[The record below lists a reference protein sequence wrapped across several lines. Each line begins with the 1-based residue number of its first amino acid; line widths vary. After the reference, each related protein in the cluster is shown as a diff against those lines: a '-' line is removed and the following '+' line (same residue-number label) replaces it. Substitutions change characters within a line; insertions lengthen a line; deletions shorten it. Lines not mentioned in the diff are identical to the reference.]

1 MAGKSAIAY
10 TIAEICKKHR
20 RLLAT
25 FFFWKTAS
33 ERNNES
39 RVVATIA
46 YQICLAIPAARK
58 YIQAAVNRNPGIF
71 DQSIDIQLSN
81 LVIEPLQKLQSIGF
95 DFEGCPF
102 LIIID
107 GLDECQGVK
116 AQSDMVRSLAISFH
130 QSPLR
135 IRILIASRPEVHLQ
149 STFGSSAIHPH
160 LSRLG
165 LSNEYSPDEDI
176 YLFLEDSFDEI
187 KREHP
192 LASHIPST
200 WPSSDVLHELT
211 EKSSGQFI
219 FASTT
224 INYVGR
230 DPHELPTRR
239 LDVVRQLQP
248 ARSEEELPFAELH
261 SLYYHILSNARN
273 VKKVRQI
280 LEVLFIVNKNANEG
294 AVISTQ
300 QMDFFLSWESG
311 ETRACLNQLA
321 SVIECHTDGKIFIL
335 HASLADF
342 LLDESRSPQFHLREE
357 PILGDYI
364 ALALRHLM
372 SEPADENRKP
382 FLVCEF
388 ILQALSHL

>member
-1 MAGKSAIAY
+1 MYCFDPCRVSRIRHGQWNPQNRQKPWETGIQNY
-10 TIAEICKKHR
+10 V
-20 RLLAT
+20 LLM
-25 FFFWKTAS
+25 
-33 ERNNES
+33 
-39 RVVATIA
+39 
-46 YQICLAIPAARK
+46 
-58 YIQAAVNRNPGIF
+58 
-71 DQSIDIQLSN
+71 DIQLSN

-135 IRILIASRPEVHLQ
+135 IRILIASRPELHLQ

-211 EKSSGQFI
+211 EKSSGQFN

-230 DPHELPTRR
+230 DPQELPTRR

-261 SLYYHILSNARN
+261 SLYYHILSNVRN

-280 LEVLFIVNKNANEG
+280 LEYCEQECKRGCCNIDATNGLF
-294 AVISTQ
+294 
-300 QMDFFLSWESG
+300 
-311 ETRACLNQLA
+311 
-321 SVIECHTDGKIFIL
+321 
-335 HASLADF
+335 SL
-342 LLDESRSPQFHLREE
+342 
-357 PILGDYI
+357 LGI
-364 ALALRHLM
+364 WRNTGLPKSAGIRH
-372 SEPADENRKP
+372 
-382 FLVCEF
+382 
-388 ILQALSHL
+388 